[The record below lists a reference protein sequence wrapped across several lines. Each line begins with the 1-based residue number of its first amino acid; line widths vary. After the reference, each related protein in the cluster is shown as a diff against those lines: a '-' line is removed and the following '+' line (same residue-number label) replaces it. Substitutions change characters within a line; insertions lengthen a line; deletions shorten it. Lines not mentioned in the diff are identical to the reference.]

1 MHLYQ
6 KYSGYLRK
14 MDLQESNKS
23 YNYDSR
29 HLNRRETAAQMILP
43 RMIVYLTE
51 IGSSGQIKI
60 LQSLTTLRWDA
71 DQSISVLN
79 NFERI

>member
-1 MHLYQ
+1 
-6 KYSGYLRK
+6 

-51 IGSSGQIKI
+51 IGSSGQIKM
-60 LQSLTTLRWDA
+60 TTLRWDA